1 MKPMRGQVGQCECN
15 GRQTVAFP
23 IRLDARE
30 PQGTQIAR
38 IGRSFV
44 SFIRTLYYFPFPIC
58 PGEDQAGQQGSGLV
72 SHMRGCYISVPS
84 PDTAISRW
92 QASRLVSETALFPN
106 LVVYRIC
113 LRGRHGKTS
122 ASQLSRSCTN
132 SLHASPRAVLR
143 DSSSCCSWC
152 QIGMFPARV

>member
-1 MKPMRGQVGQCECN
+1 MRGQVGQCECN
-15 GRQTVAFP
+15 GRQWRFLTLV
-23 IRLDARE
+23 RLDARE

-58 PGEDQAGQQGSGLV
+58 PGEDQQGSGLV

-113 LRGRHGKTS
+113 LHNRHGKTS
-122 ASQLSRSCTN
+122 AEQLSRSCTN

-143 DSSSCCSWC
+143 DSPSCCSWC